1 MNDILDVEEERGGM
15 AAAGE
20 RKESVADFGQ
30 LKRQF
35 SEFTLEAE
43 SGKTV

>member
-15 AAAGE
+15 AAGE

-35 SEFTLEAE
+35 SEFTLDAE
-43 SGKTV
+43 SRKTI